1 MVYDIAEGTYI
12 LFITADRNTYLEQ
25 SREDFVFD
33 ESDSLSIGQ
42 LLRLTNIVDS
52 LRNHTK
58 KEVLDWIYK
67 EWDLEPRQR
76 FPLAA
81 SEMYILTETFEW

>member
-33 ESDSLSIGQ
+33 ESDNLSIGQ
-42 LLRLTNIVDS
+42 LLRLTNPVDDIPN
-52 LRNHTK
+52 LTK
-58 KEVLDWIYK
+58 NEALNWIYE
-67 EWDLEPRQR
+67 EWSLEPHWR
-76 FPLAA
+76 FPLVA
-81 SEMYILTETFEW
+81 SEMYILTETFMW